1 MNATTDQATV
11 HAPLFASTP
20 FVVTVGSEECVV
32 RAAMI
37 CSIPEVLGFEEEM
50 DVAGGMHADLL
61 AAAAFDSGLIADLL
75 DSRMIAPPRARRRE
89 RAVSS
94 RAMFYAPAS
103 R

>member
-75 DSRMIAPPRARRRE
+75 DSRMIAPPRTRRRE